1 MHCPMRDSFCECLQ
15 KLSADTWDLLED
27 AKTVGTPIY
36 EETITQVNSLELSKR
51 FPYVNKV
58 AQLTKPQETKLGAD
72 WIWVFYERKYW
83 RSFRVVVQAK
93 RLYEDSFYKAVTKN
107 QTTKLINYAWLENA
121 VPIYVF
127 YNHEGIIKKAMKS
140 ASGMLRL
147 LTLLQAPQ
155 GLRESL
161 GAMACHASNINK
173 LTAKNAKKPENVF
186 GNMFP
191 WWEPACR
198 CSFKSS
204 AVPPYEPID
213 GLAQGFQALRT
224 EEERTPYVEPSRI
237 EEILQDWLTS
247 EDFNQEGL
255 RQHFRPD
262 LREGFSKKKPIS
274 KPSFIIATDVTDIDG
289 KER

>member
-1 MHCPMRDSFCECLQ
+1 MYCPMRDSFCECLQ
-15 KLSADTWDLLED
+15 KLSAETWDVLED
-27 AKTVGTPIY
+27 AKSIGTPIY
-36 EETITQVNSLELSKR
+36 EETITQVNSLKLNKR

-93 RLYEDSFYKAVTKN
+93 RLYEYGSYKAVTKN

-127 YNHEGIIKKAMKS
+127 YNHEKIIKKAMKS

-155 GLRESL
+155 GLRENL
-161 GAMACHASNINK
+161 GTMACHASNIK
-173 LTAKNAKKPENVF
+173 TLTAKNAKKPENIF
-186 GNMFP
+186 GKMFP

-204 AVPPYEPID
+204 FNPPSDPID
-213 GLAQGFQALRT
+213 ALAEGFQTLRA
-224 EEERTPYVEPSRI
+224 EDERTPYIEPSRA
-237 EEILQDWLTS
+237 EEILQDWLTN
-247 EDFNQEGL
+247 EDVNVEGL

-262 LREGFSKKKPIS
+262 LREGFSKEKPVS
-274 KPSFIIATDVTDIDG
+274 N
-289 KER
+289 